1 MFGGAIV
8 EAGVIVG
15 AALHLEEVDAALVVQ
30 DGLGVRADEEDGV
43 VDLDLGVCLVGEEA
57 LRGRRGDGRAGL
69 HLENNFGDNYRVT
82 RQLESYILL
91 QSIWGVLLACG
102 PLLQLATAHAGKG
115 NSPNGL

>member
-1 MFGGAIV
+1 MFGGAVV

-30 DGLGVRADEEDGV
+30 DGLGVRADEKDGV

-69 HLENNFGDNYRVT
+69 HLEINFGDNFRVT

-91 QSIWGVLLACG
+91 KTIWGVTLASG
-102 PLLQLATAHAGKG
+102 ALLQLAIAQGGQG
-115 NSPNGL
+115 NTPN